1 LRDVRLLNDPG
12 YRSRVRHPIA
22 IGIALLSLC
31 GTTLPHAAD
40 AEELFALTRF
50 ASQGR
55 SVAAELADLDGDG
68 RDDLFIV
75 ALEGLPPAER
85 RTIRVYLQNG
95 AGGFPEQPSH
105 TLGVPRWS
113 AVYDVS
119 DVRPESPGEELIL
132 LRPDG
137 VTVQSLAS
145 ATGGRWHLS
154 VPGPTTVGLADDER
168 GFEPFRIAYHEFDSE
183 PWLLVP
189 QIGRLT
195 ALTVDGEVKAE
206 LAIPRR
212 ANYFIIPSNGLIA
225 LETDF
230 QIFLDVPKLA
240 LGDVDGDGSTDIVSS
255 TRHELRVFLRR
266 EDGGFDVQPS
276 RTLPLGLMT
285 PRDQIRGTGGVASE
299 VRDIDGDGRLDLLI
313 THVKGSFADAEM
325 TVYVFMNQ
333 EGGWKLAQPDQKIS
347 RGASVGS
354 NALIDIDRDGR
365 LELLRLELDFS
376 LLELIELFL
385 SREIDVELSL
395 HRLDGKSGFVDRPWV
410 ERKVSVPVSFE
421 TFRTKGFIPT
431 AATDMNADG
440 LPDFVSSGEGEK
452 LEIRLGDARKPFAKL
467 GGRQKMSTAGV
478 IHFGDID
485 ADGLVDFVIF
495 DPHNFDVPVQVGRNL
510 GRLKGTPAGI
520 RSRAR

>member
-154 VPGPTTVGLADDER
+154 VP
-168 GFEPFRIAYHEFDSE
+168 
-183 PWLLVP
+183 WLLVP

-195 ALTVDGEVKAE
+195 ALTADGEVKAE

-276 RTLPLGLMT
+276 RTLPLELMT